1 MKKRLDKR
9 VASLEGNNLA
19 VQWNLSNPTPEFS
32 DKNLWSQSI
41 SVTEILCDHKF
52 LSENS
57 GVGLLKFHCTAKLFP
72 SREATLLSSLFFI
85 VEGAALLCEDFD
97 IDHFQ
102 YLTAI
107 TRHIH
112 DIA

>member
-41 SVTEILCDHKF
+41 SVNYYKYTVIE
-52 LSENS
+52 EN
-57 GVGLLKFHCTAKLFP
+57 
-72 SREATLLSSLFFI
+72 
-85 VEGAALLCEDFD
+85 
-97 IDHFQ
+97 ID
-102 YLTAI
+102 
-107 TRHIH
+107 
-112 DIA
+112 